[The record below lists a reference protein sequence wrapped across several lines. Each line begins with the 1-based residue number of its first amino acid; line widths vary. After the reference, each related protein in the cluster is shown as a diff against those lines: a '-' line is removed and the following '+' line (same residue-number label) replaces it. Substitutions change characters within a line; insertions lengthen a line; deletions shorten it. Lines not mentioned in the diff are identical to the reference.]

1 MPSKRTVHSQLP
13 IKEVESRTARTHWR
27 DLLDDA
33 TAGQTD
39 VVITR
44 YGKPVTA
51 MIRYED
57 YVALQE
63 ELGRLRAGRRREG
76 LQTALASEAVLRREW
91 DTPEE
96 DAAWADL

>member
-1 MPSKRTVHSQLP
+1 MPPKKAGPTRLHV
-13 IKEVESRTARTHWR
+13 KEVESRTARTHWR
-27 DLLDDA
+27 DMLDDA

-63 ELGRLRAGRRREG
+63 ELLRLRAGQQREG
-76 LQTALASEAVLRREW
+76 LLTALASEAVLRREW
-91 DTPEE
+91 ETPEE

>member
-1 MPSKRTVHSQLP
+1 MTVKTL
-13 IKEVESRTARTHWR
+13 ESRAARENWR
-27 DLLDDA
+27 ELLDAA
-33 TAGQTD
+33 TAGQAD

-57 YVALQE
+57 YVALQD
-63 ELGRLRAGRRREG
+63 ELVILRAQQSEAY
-76 LQTALASEAVLRREW
+76 QTMLASETTLAREW

-96 DAAWADL
+96 DEAWADL

>member
-1 MPSKRTVHSQLP
+1 MPTKTL
-13 IKEVESRTARTHWR
+13 ESREARENWR
-27 DLLDDA
+27 DTLDTATRGDA
-33 TAGQTD
+33 D
-39 VVITR
+39 VIITR

-57 YVALQE
+57 YVNLRTELQAL
-63 ELGRLRAGRRREG
+63 RRQRVEAY
-76 LQTALASEAVLRREW
+76 QAMLASEEVLRRAW